1 MGPWNSGAGNMGS
14 RLFKAV
20 GGGIA
25 KKDSHII
32 CIYPLYILPR
42 QCYPCKRRI
51 IISPCLISACIISA
65 SIEAEMTQAE
75 MRQGEIDTGVLC
87 KIFTYS

>member
-1 MGPWNSGAGNMGS
+1 MNLGTVTVYQFTKYSHNICLW
-14 RLFKAV
+14 LFW
-20 GGGIA
+20 
-25 KKDSHII
+25 
-32 CIYPLYILPR
+32 
-42 QCYPCKRRI
+42 RI